1 MSALVQPRPAAC
13 VHTSEP
19 SNGSRRCLAAAVFF
33 GLARSDDGGVASGS
47 SSATRASSVGAARA
61 DAEGEAEREVR
72 GAAGEAKSQID
83 VVAPAEEK
91 HS

>member
-19 SNGSRRCLAAAVFF
+19 RTARGIAWRPQFS
-33 GLARSDDGGVASGS
+33 LARSDDGGVASGS

-61 DAEGEAEREVR
+61 DAEGEAEVR
-72 GAAGEAKSQID
+72 GAAGEAKSQMWWRRPTKS
-83 VVAPAEEK
+83 AARR
-91 HS
+91 